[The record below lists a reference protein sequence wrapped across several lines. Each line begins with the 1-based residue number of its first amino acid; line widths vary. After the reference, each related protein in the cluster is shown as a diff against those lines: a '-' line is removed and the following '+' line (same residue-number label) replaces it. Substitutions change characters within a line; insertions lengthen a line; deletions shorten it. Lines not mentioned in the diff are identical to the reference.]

1 MAAPALVV
9 VGSVV
14 AASVASALLRRGA
27 RKSPL
32 PIEGGGDRLVYPR
45 FKTYLGYFGLT
56 SFVLLL
62 AYSLYGLWSDRNWTA
77 AHPHAAIAFAVVFC
91 ILYGGLGGLG
101 LYLIQSGRTQF
112 DLTPA
117 GIAERRGTFSL
128 FIPWSKVAGVK
139 VGLSGAC
146 VILSSRSGEKIKLYR
161 MLVGAKTSLRYLREH
176 LPPELASVA
185 DSISW

>member
-9 VGSVV
+9 AGGVV

-32 PIEGGGDRLVYPR
+32 AIEGGGDRLVYPR
-45 FKTYLGYFGLT
+45 FKTYLGYVGLAGFT
-56 SFVLLL
+56 FLL

-77 AHPHAAIAFAVVFC
+77 AHTQAAIAFAVVFC
-91 ILYGGLGGLG
+91 LLYGGLGWLG

-112 DLTPA
+112 DLTSA
-117 GIAERRGTFSL
+117 GVAERRGTFSL
-128 FIPWSKVAGVK
+128 FIPWSNVASVK

-146 VILSSRSGEKIKLYR
+146 
-161 MLVGAKTSLRYLREH
+161 A
-176 LPPELASVA
+176 
-185 DSISW
+185 